1 MKSAAGGV
9 GNLVLISGE
18 AGIGKTTLCDA
29 IAKESRSEGIPVV
42 WARAWESPGAPL
54 YWQWIQVVRSIQEIL
69 GSESSRIDSEL
80 ANVPELIDQLRFTP
94 PDSNQRE
101 AHEAH
106 RGTLQDPEVQRF
118 RLFDSVLRILFAAA
132 KVHPWLLI
140 FDDCHAADESS
151 LLLLEFLAKQV
162 RQLRILLL
170 ITYREGEL
178 NPRSRN
184 AELLASIARE
194 GERVTLRGFQ
204 ESEVADFLE
213 TSTDLKKNPEIVQK
227 LLDATEGNPFFLHEI
242 VALLEARTSGRSN
255 AWTLEDFEI
264 PDRVGTAIRL
274 RLELVSDPTRRA
286 LGAAA
291 TIGREFDERL
301 LAPLLKVDRDQVAK
315 NLSEAAAIGVITGLR
330 DRPGRHQFVHAL
342 FAEYLH
348 ENLEALERR
357 QFHEN
362 IAAMLRREPF
372 DTSDSNLS
380 QIAHHLLLALPAGDL
395 EVALDYSRRAAKR
408 AIRLLAYD
416 EGSRLYQS
424 ALQALERY
432 GSAGTGSHCDL
443 ILDLA
448 EAQHRLGNFAE
459 ASANFERAV
468 LVAREISNAPCLA
481 RAFLGLGQFPETP
494 GVVNQKLIRGLEEAL
509 DALGEQ
515 ENRLR
520 ALVLGRLA
528 EALVWWDP
536 DNRRAR
542 LATDAVAIARQLGD
556 PATLADV
563 LYRAHIAT
571 LGPDTPAE
579 QRLAASTEMVALARQ
594 CQNARLG
601 LTASYLRIRDLLE
614 TGDIEQLDREIQL
627 YAQTTSELRQQ
638 HLGVTESAL
647 AMRALLE
654 GRFEEAEQFATKAV
668 ALGQSRRDGMVNQA
682 YATQVS
688 LIRREQDRFSE
699 LEPMI
704 KGYAIQFPD
713 LAFARCALAFCY
725 SEIERTEDARFYF
738 EQLAQNDF
746 SRIRRDV
753 SWLACMALLSE
764 TCVAL
769 EDTGRA
775 EILYE
780 KLLPFA
786 SGHASLDMYVSYGP
800 IALYLG
806 MLATALSKFEAA
818 EEHFLAALNVTAQS
832 GARPWHARAK
842 YHQARMLVNRGEQ
855 GDRETGLDLAESA
868 LTAAKSLSMF
878 ALEKK
883 VKELNSRLGTDKR
896 SKAIARLLGQKGR
909 ALATIM
915 FLDIVDSTVHASKA
929 GDANWT
935 RTLDSYYE
943 LIRNQLK
950 QFDGIEINTF
960 GDDFFALFK
969 DPAEAVRCALSICA
983 LVKEIGIDIRAGLHT
998 GECELREGRVSGI
1011 AVHIGARVVRFA
1023 GPGEVIVSATIKD
1036 VTSGAGFDFHD
1047 RGSHEL
1053 KGVPG
1058 SWRLFALRT
1067 ASI

>member
-1 MKSAAGGV
+1 M
-9 GNLVLISGE
+9 
-18 AGIGKTTLCDA
+18 
-29 IAKESRSEGIPVV
+29 
-42 WARAWESPGAPL
+42 
-54 YWQWIQVVRSIQEIL
+54 
-69 GSESSRIDSEL
+69 
-80 ANVPELIDQLRFTP
+80 
-94 PDSNQRE
+94 
-101 AHEAH
+101 
-106 RGTLQDPEVQRF
+106 
-118 RLFDSVLRILFAAA
+118 LRI
-132 KVHPWLLI
+132 
-140 FDDCHAADESS
+140 
-151 LLLLEFLAKQV
+151 
-162 RQLRILLL
+162 
-170 ITYREGEL
+170 
-178 NPRSRN
+178 
-184 AELLASIARE
+184 
-194 GERVTLRGFQ
+194 
-204 ESEVADFLE
+204 
-213 TSTDLKKNPEIVQK
+213 
-227 LLDATEGNPFFLHEI
+227 
-242 VALLEARTSGRSN
+242 
-255 AWTLEDFEI
+255 
-264 PDRVGTAIRL
+264 
-274 RLELVSDPTRRA
+274 
-286 LGAAA
+286 
-291 TIGREFDERL
+291 
-301 LAPLLKVDRDQVAK
+301 
-315 NLSEAAAIGVITGLR
+315 
-330 DRPGRHQFVHAL
+330 
-342 FAEYLH
+342 
-348 ENLEALERR
+348 
-357 QFHEN
+357 
-362 IAAMLRREPF
+362 EPF

-380 QIAHHLLLALPAGDL
+380 QIAHHLLLALPAGNL

-432 GSAGTGSHCDL
+432 GSAGTRSHCDL

-448 EAQHRLGNFAE
+448 EAQHRLGNFAD

-468 LVAREISNAPCLA
+468 LVAREISSAPCLA

-509 DALGEQ
+509 ARLGQQESRLQALI
-515 ENRLR
+515 
-520 ALVLGRLA
+520 LGRLA
-528 EALVWWDP
+528 EALQWGDP
-536 DNRRAR
+536 DNRRAG
-542 LATDAVAIARQLGD
+542 LAKDAVAIARRLGD

-571 LGPDTPAE
+571 LGPDAPAQ
-579 QRLAASTEMVALARQ
+579 QRLATSTEMVALARQ

-601 LTASYLRIRDLLE
+601 LTASYLRIRDLLQ

-627 YAQTTSELRQQ
+627 YAQMTNELRQQ

-668 ALGQSRRDGMVNQA
+668 ALGQSRRDGMANQA

-738 EQLAQNDF
+738 EQLAQSDF

-764 TCVAL
+764 TCVSL
-769 EDTGRA
+769 GDTERA
-775 EILYE
+775 EILYG
-780 KLLPFA
+780 KLLPLA

-800 IALYLG
+800 ITLYLG

-818 EEHFLAALNVTAQS
+818 EEHFRDALNVTAQS
-832 GARPWHARAK
+832 GARPWYARAK
-842 YHQARMLVNRGEQ
+842 YHHARMLVNRGEQ
-855 GDRETGLDLAESA
+855 GDRETALDLAESA
-868 LTAAKSLSMF
+868 LTSAKSLSMF

-883 VKELNSRLGTDKR
+883 VKELTSRLGSDKR

-943 LIRNQLK
+943 LIRSQLK

-969 DPAEAVRCALSICA
+969 DPADAARCALSICTM
-983 LVKEIGIDIRAGLHT
+983 VKDIGIDIRAGLHA

-1023 GPGEVIVSATIKD
+1023 GPGEVIVSGTVKD
-1036 VTSGAGFDFHD
+1036 LTSGAGFDFHD

-1067 ASI
+1067 ASV